1 MWNKSIFGKWG
12 RGPTVRAG
20 VFNLWLGPCFSL
32 VGKRISDTEDVE
44 RGQGEGGA
52 PM

>member
-1 MWNKSIFGKWG
+1 MGEGAHGKSWG
-12 RGPTVRAG
+12 VY
-20 VFNLWLGPCFSL
+20 LWLGPCFSL